1 MKKLNLWIYILGL
14 LLASLLAGSKAL
26 DHFGEEYA
34 DKALKRAL
42 ISFAVARTLNG
53 LISVAQEAEIAM
65 QPAGVGLNVS
75 PGEILDPVNDLIERF
90 SLVMLVAA
98 SAIGV
103 QKLLLA
109 MSAWEIFNYFVIGFW
124 LIYGVI
130 LIAKRNKPVGLHPLW
145 FKAAIFLVLV
155 RFATPVM
162 ALTNEGFYHVFLDN
176 NYQEASVELEGV
188 SKTIEN
194 NTPEQEAVTEP
205 ERSAYQGAK
214 EWLSNAMSQ
223 LDIKKQIEAY
233 QAAAERASQNVI
245 ELITIFVVQT
255 ILFPIFFLWLIYRS
269 GRSLLS
275 SGSQNQAHPNL
286 NHHSP

>member
-1 MKKLNLWIYILGL
+1 MKKLNLSIYILGL

-26 DHFGEEYA
+26 DHFGEEYTDA
-34 DKALKRAL
+34 ALKRSL

-65 QPAGVGLNVS
+65 QPAGVGLNIS

-103 QKLLLA
+103 QKLLLSI
-109 MSAWEIFNYFVIGFW
+109 SAWDLFNYLVIGFW
-124 LIYGVI
+124 VLYGVM
-130 LIAKRNKPVGLHPLW
+130 LIAKRNNPKGLHPFW
-145 FKAAIFLVLV
+145 SKAAIFLVLV
-155 RFATPVM
+155 RFATPAM
-162 ALTNEGFYHVFLDN
+162 ALTNEGLYQLFLAT
-176 NYQEASVELEGV
+176 NYQEATTELEGV

-194 NTPEQEAVTEP
+194 NTPEQKAASQP
-205 ERSAYQGAK
+205 QRSAYEGAK
-214 EWLSNAMSQ
+214 EWINNAISQ

-245 ELITIFVVQT
+245 QLITVFVVQT

-269 GRSLLS
+269 GRSLLRS
-275 SGSQNQAHPNL
+275 R
-286 NHHSP
+286 SPAAVNSYS

>member
-53 LISVAQEAEIAM
+53 LISVAQEAEVAM

-109 MSAWEIFNYFVIGFW
+109 MSAWEIFNYFVVGYW
-124 LIYGVI
+124 LIYGAI
-130 LIAKRNKPVGLHPLW
+130 LIAKRNKPAGLHPLW
-145 FKAAIFLVLV
+145 FKAAMFLVLV

-205 ERSAYQGAK
+205 GRSAYQGAK
-214 EWLSNAMSQ
+214 EWFSNAISQ

-245 ELITIFVVQT
+245 ELITVFVVQT

-275 SGSQNQAHPNL
+275 SRSQNHAHTNL
-286 NHHSP
+286 NHHDI